1 MITSML
7 MLCSVFVLMLFYS
20 RLIVQ
25 GIGLREGRG
34 GE

>member
-1 MITSML
+1 MITSMS
-7 MLCSVFVLMLFYS
+7 MLCSVFVLLLIYS

-25 GIGLREGRG
+25 GIVLREGRG